1 MPSKIYIALICSLI
15 ACPSFAQT
23 ATELYN
29 EGVKL
34 ESDEKYKE
42 AIMAF
47 KNAIVK
53 KPDYAEALYELGWCY
68 NELQEYKNAIT
79 YLNKAKDYEPSTAK
93 IYFELGY
100 AYDSDGSTDEAVTHY
115 KKALE
120 LHPEYYSADR
130 NLGDIYYNKEDYT
143 LAAEYFKSY
152 VDGVDEPDN
161 GYYYKIGWC
170 LNDLEKYQEAIEYL
184 EKYDPAENDDK
195 AKKLVEIGFA
205 HYKRAEYNDAE
216 VAYKQALELKPFY
229 GTALRGLGNTYYD
242 QDDFDNALY
251 YYNQAVEKD
260 EDNSKGTYYKI
271 GWIYNDKEKYN
282 NAVDI
287 LLKAI
292 AYDEKDAGNREELGY
307 AYYMLDKYD
316 DALYQ
321 LNKAIDL
328 DSKSKL
334 GYYYKG
340 LCYVALN
347 DKTKAMEA
355 YQQLKSVDEEQAEKL
370 LNKINGN

>member
-1 MPSKIYIALICSLI
+1 
-15 ACPSFAQT
+15 
-23 ATELYN
+23 
-29 EGVKL
+29 
-34 ESDEKYKE
+34 
-42 AIMAF
+42 
-47 KNAIVK
+47 
-53 KPDYAEALYELGWCY
+53 LYELGWCY
-68 NELQEYKNAIT
+68 NELEEYKNAII

-100 AYDSDGSTDEAVTHY
+100 AYDSDGNTEEAITNY

-120 LHPEYYSADR
+120 LYPEYYSADR
-130 NLGDIYYNKEDYT
+130 NLGDIYYTKEDYT
-143 LAAEYFKSY
+143 QAAEYFKSY
-152 VDGVDEPDN
+152 VDGADEPDN

-170 LNDLEKYQEAIEYL
+170 LNDLEEYEEAIEYL
-184 EKYDPAENDDK
+184 EKYDPTENDDK
-195 AKKLVEIGFA
+195 AKKWAEIGYA
-205 HYKRAEYNDAE
+205 HYKREEYNHAAE
-216 VAYKQALELKPFY
+216 AYKQALEIKPSY

-251 YYNQAVEKD
+251 YYNEAVEKD
-260 EDNSKGTYYKI
+260 EDNSKELYYKI
-271 GWIYNDKEKYN
+271 GWVYNDKEKYN
-282 NAVDI
+282 DAIEV

-307 AYYMLDKYD
+307 AYYMTDKYD

-321 LNKAIDL
+321 LNKAIEL

-340 LCYVALN
+340 LCYVAME
-347 DKTKAMEA
+347 DKTKALEV